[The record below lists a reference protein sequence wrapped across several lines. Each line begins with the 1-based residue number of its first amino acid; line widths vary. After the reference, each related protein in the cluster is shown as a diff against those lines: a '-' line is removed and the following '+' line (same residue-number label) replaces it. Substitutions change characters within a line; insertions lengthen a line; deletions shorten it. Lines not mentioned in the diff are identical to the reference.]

1 MDKFIDFLYV
11 IAECNIP
18 IEQKLT
24 IIKKIVEDI
33 TSYDIGSDKNI
44 EAHLEVIIKLLKEYE

>member
-18 IEQKLT
+18 IEQKLI

-33 TSYDIGSDKNI
+33 TSYDIGNDERIAK
-44 EAHLEVIIKLLKEYE
+44 HLEVTIKLLKEIN